1 MNRFEGKV
9 AVVTGGA
16 MGIGAA
22 CVQRLASEG
31 AVVYVADVDDHAGAR
46 LIAQTEGT
54 VHFVHCDVARS
65 EDWKALA
72 AKAVNEYGHV
82 DTLVSNAYTLRFG
95 AAHELHE
102 KDWDNVLD
110 VTLKATYLGMAA
122 LAEPLMAASGSVVAV
137 SSVHA
142 HASFPGFTAYA
153 AAKGGLSAL
162 VRQMAIEYGPAVRVN
177 AVAPGPIHT
186 RQWDGMSPEA
196 IADEA
201 GRTLAGRIG
210 RPDEVAAAVA
220 FLASD
225 EAGFITGAELPVD
238 GGWLVRHR

>member
-22 CVQRLASEG
+22 TVQRLASEG
-31 AVVYVADVDDHAGAR
+31 AVVYLADIDGEAGAR
-46 LIAQTEGT
+46 VVAETEGT
-54 VHFVHCDVARS
+54 VHFAHCDVAAS
-65 EDWKALA
+65 AHWNDLA
-72 AKAVNEYGHV
+72 ARVMDEHGHV

-95 AAHELHE
+95 AAHELPE
-102 KDWDNVLD
+102 ADWGLVLD
-110 VTLKATYLGMAA
+110 VTLKATYLGVAA
-122 LAEPLMAASGSVVAV
+122 LAEPLTAACGSVVAV

-142 HASFPGFTAYA
+142 HASMPGFTAYA

-162 VRQMAIEYGPAVRVN
+162 VRQLAVEYAPAVRVN
-177 AVAPGPIHT
+177 AVAPGPIRT
-186 RQWDGMSPEA
+186 RQWDPVPPAGQAE
-196 IADEA
+196 EA
-201 GRTLAGRIG
+201 GRTLAGRLG
-210 RPDEVAAAVA
+210 RPEEVAAAIA

-238 GGWLVRHR
+238 GGRLVRLA